1 MVEEVVIFVWKQGML
16 IVVSGE
22 SVLFQLFLVS
32 KCGYLVRDGET
43 GDV

>member
-1 MVEEVVIFVWKQGML
+1 MVEEVVIFVWKQGL
-16 IVVSGE
+16 LVVVSGE

-32 KCGYLVRDGET
+32 KGGYLVRDEET